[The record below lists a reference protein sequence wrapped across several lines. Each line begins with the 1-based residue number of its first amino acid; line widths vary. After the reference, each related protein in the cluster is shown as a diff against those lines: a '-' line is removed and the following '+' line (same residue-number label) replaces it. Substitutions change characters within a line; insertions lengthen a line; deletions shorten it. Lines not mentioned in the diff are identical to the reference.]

1 MAIRIFNN
9 TASTN
14 AQRYLGVNN
23 QRLAT
28 SIERISSGIRI
39 NKGADDAAGLAI
51 SEGLRSDI
59 RALRQATR
67 NANDGLSLLNVT
79 EGALNEQSGILIRL
93 RELASQAATGTVGS
107 TERATI
113 QLEFSALRD
122 ELTRIAMTTE
132 FNGIGVI
139 DGTLKSSKAAT
150 TASAPTKVAA
160 TTAASGAVTSVA
172 TANVTTTKTDAL
184 TGIVTTVVSAAASG
198 AVTSVA
204 ATNQTLVSTAASG
217 AVTTTNQTPV
227 SAVATTNDI
236 MIQIGIDNSADS
248 RINLNNSLSLDAV
261 TSSTLGVA
269 SLSVTGA
276 AEALTALAQIENA
289 IASVTATRG
298 KVGAVTNRLQ
308 RAVGALSITSEN
320 LQAAESSIRDADIAH
335 EIAQLTRNQILV
347 QTSTAMVG
355 QSNLIP
361 QSVLQLLA

>member
-14 AQRYLGVNN
+14 AQRILGINN

-39 NKGADDAAGLAI
+39 NRGADDAAGLAI

-67 NANDGLSLLNVT
+67 NANDGMSLVNVA
-79 EGALNEQSGILIRL
+79 EGALNEQSSILIRL

-122 ELTRIAMTTE
+122 ELTRIAATTE
-132 FNGIGVI
+132 FNGTGLI
-139 DGTLKSSKAAT
+139 DGTL
-150 TASAPTKVAA
+150 AS
-160 TTAASGAVTSVA
+160 SVA
-172 TANVTTTKTDAL
+172 T
-184 TGIVTTVVSAAASG
+184 
-198 AVTSVA
+198 TSH
-204 ATNQTLVSTAASG
+204 TL
-217 AVTTTNQTPV
+217 
-227 SAVATTNDI
+227 
-236 MIQIGIDNSADS
+236 IQIGIDSSADS
-248 RINLNNSLSLDAV
+248 RIDLNDSLSLDAV
-261 TSSTLGVA
+261 TASTLGIA
-269 SLSVTGA
+269 ALSVTA
-276 AEALTALAQIENA
+276 SAEALTALSVIDTA
-289 IASVTATRG
+289 IASVTASRG
-298 KVGAVTNRLQ
+298 KVGAVQNRLQ
-308 RAVGALSITSEN
+308 RSVSALSISSEN
-320 LQAAESSIRDADIAH
+320 LQAAESSIRDADIAY

>member
-9 TASTN
+9 TASVN
-14 AQRYLGVNN
+14 AQRILGVNN
-23 QRLAT
+23 TRLAQ

-67 NANDGLSLLNVT
+67 NANDGISLINTT
-79 EGALNEQSGILIRL
+79 EGALNEQSSILIRL

-122 ELTRIAMTTE
+122 ELTRIAQTTQ
-132 FNGIGVI
+132 FNGIGLI
-139 DGTLKSSKAAT
+139 NGNL
-150 TASAPTKVAA
+150 AS
-160 TTAASGAVTSVA
+160 SVA
-172 TANVTTTKTDAL
+172 TASHT
-184 TGIVTTVVSAAASG
+184 
-198 AVTSVA
+198 
-204 ATNQTLVSTAASG
+204 Q
-217 AVTTTNQTPV
+217 
-227 SAVATTNDI
+227 
-236 MIQIGIDNSADS
+236 IQIGIDSSSNSRLD
-248 RINLNNSLSLDAV
+248 LNSTLGLDAV
-261 TSSTLGVA
+261 TSSTLGIA
-269 SLSVTGA
+269 TLSVTA
-276 AEALTALAQIENA
+276 SAEALTALTTIETA
-289 IASVTATRG
+289 IASVTAARG
-298 KVGAVTNRLQ
+298 KVGAVQNRLQ
-308 RAVGALSITSEN
+308 RSVSALSISAEN